1 MACPVLIGPLDGVV
15 LSFNGAVFAF
25 FSVCMSGIPGVG
37 VPAGWLAF
45 FGALRSGIP
54 GVGVGPGGNGEVE
67 MPGGSGL
74 GLAIGA
80 GEEFDVL
87 PFWQDESITVAMM
100 AMNITRY

>member
-1 MACPVLIGPLDGVV
+1 
-15 LSFNGAVFAF
+15 
-25 FSVCMSGIPGVG
+25 MSGIPGVG